1 MLSRRFFLQG
11 AAIAGCSVAAHPF
24 MSSVTLAAV
33 PGEQRLVVIILRGAM
48 DGLDIVQPYGDP
60 LLAQL
65 RPDFPV
71 GPDKGATDLDGFFA
85 LHPAMVELMPLWK
98 TGELGFAHAVS
109 TPYRD
114 KRSHFDGQDMLEAGT
129 GMDVPLS
136 MVRDGWLNRLLQQ
149 MPGARAETA
158 YSVGDDELKILSGT
172 AAALSWAPDA
182 SLILSSQ
189 GRTLLDMIYHDDP
202 LFRQAA
208 SEAMQITD
216 GGDNAEDGTTDP
228 DSPDLMA
235 EPMMAAPADGM
246 AAPGAPGAPAPLKGA
261 VGAAASLADFAAS
274 RLRGETR
281 IAAFSLNGWDTHRGQ
296 EAAIRGPAT
305 QLAAMVTTLR
315 QQLGPVWDKTLVLGM
330 TEFGRTARQNGTKGT
345 DHGTGGA
352 MLMAGGAL
360 KGRKVYGKWPGLAD
374 ADLYA
379 GRDLMPTADI
389 RAYAGWALRGMYGVP
404 VEVLETSIFPGL
416 DLGAD
421 PRFLA

>member
-1 MLSRRFFLQG
+1 MPTRRLFLKTG
-11 AAIAGCSVAAHPF
+11 LLMGCSVAAHPLLSTATF
-24 MSSVTLAAV
+24 AAA
-33 PGEQRLVVIILRGAM
+33 PGENRLVVIILRGAM
-48 DGLDIVQPYGDP
+48 DGLDAFQPYGDRD
-60 LLAQL
+60 LAGL
-65 RPDFPV
+65 RRTLSL
-71 GPDKGATDLDGFFA
+71 GPDHGATDLDGFFA
-85 LHPAMVELMPLWK
+85 LHPGLIDLLPLWRA
-98 TGELGFAHAVS
+98 GQMGFAPAVS

-158 YSVGDDELKILSGT
+158 YSVGDDELKVLSGT
-172 AAALSWAPDA
+172 APTLSWAPDA

-208 SEAMQITD
+208 SAAVQITD
-216 GGDNAEDGTTDP
+216 GGKTADDGMADP
-228 DSPDLMA
+228 DSPEAMA
-235 EPMMAAPADGM
+235 DPAMAQMPAGGM
-246 AAPGAPGAPAPLKGA
+246 AAPGTPAPPKGA
-261 VGAAASLADFAAS
+261 AGAAASLAEFAAS

-305 QLAAMVTTLR
+305 QLAAMVTTLK

-404 VEVLETSIFPGL
+404 VDVLEKSIFPGL
-416 DLGAD
+416 DIGAD